1 MVLNTDQTFSS
12 PSAASDFC
20 LGRSSNGWTIWKD
33 QKGQT
38 LDEVYHKALDS
49 QNKIVDIQFL

>member
-49 QNKIVDIQFL
+49 